1 MALSK
6 NAQKIQDALKERG
19 MQLEVIELDAST
31 RTARDAANAVG
42 CQIGQIVKSLVFRSG
57 EDALLFLVSG
67 QNQLNVARV
76 SSEMGIPIEKAD
88 ADFTREKSGFPIGG
102 VPPLAHE
109 KPIRTF
115 IDRDL
120 MAFDEV
126 WAAAGTPHAVFK
138 VKSRLLP
145 ELTGGVILDLT

>member
-6 NAQKIQDALKERG
+6 NAQKIQDALKARHL
-19 MQLEVIELDAST
+19 QLEVIELDAST
-31 RTARDAANAVG
+31 RTAQEAANAVG

-76 SSEMGIPIEKAD
+76 SAELGIPVEKAD
-88 ADFTREKSGFPIGG
+88 ADFTREKSGYPIGG
-102 VPPLAHE
+102 VPPIAHVA
-109 KPIRTF
+109 PMRAF

-138 VKSRLLP
+138 LESRLLP
-145 ELTGGVILDLT
+145 ELTGGLILDLS

>member
-1 MALSK
+1 MGLSK

-19 MQLEVIELDAST
+19 LQLAVIELDTST
-31 RTARDAANAVG
+31 RTAQDAANAVG

-57 EDALLFLVSG
+57 DDALLFLVSG

-76 SSEMGIPIEKAD
+76 SAELGIPIKKAD
-88 ADFTREKSGFPIGG
+88 ADFAHQKSGYPIGG

-109 KPIRTF
+109 EPMHTY

-120 MAFDEV
+120 MVFDEV

-138 VKSRLLP
+138 LESRLLP
-145 ELTGGVILDLT
+145 EVTGGLILDLT

>member
-6 NAQKIQDALKERG
+6 NAQKIQDALKSRHL
-19 MQLEVIELDAST
+19 QLEVIELDAST
-31 RTARDAANAVG
+31 RTAQEAANAVG

-67 QNQLNVARV
+67 QNQLDVARV
-76 SSEMGIPIEKAD
+76 SAELGIPVEKAD
-88 ADFTREKSGFPIGG
+88 ADFTREKSGYPIGG
-102 VPPLAHE
+102 VPPIAHAT
-109 KPIRTF
+109 PMRAF

-138 VKSRLLP
+138 LESRLLP
-145 ELTGGVILDLT
+145 ELTGGLILDLA

>member
-6 NAQKIQDALKERG
+6 NAQKIQDALQTRG
-19 MQLEVIELDAST
+19 LQLEVIELDAST
-31 RTARDAANAVG
+31 RTAQEAANAVG

-76 SSEMGIPIEKAD
+76 SAELGIHIEKAD
-88 ADFTREKSGFPIGG
+88 ADFTRENSGYPIGG
-102 VPPLAHE
+102 VPPIAHAA
-109 KPIRTF
+109 PMRAF

-138 VKSRLLP
+138 LKSRLLP
-145 ELTGGVILDLT
+145 ELTGGLILDLS

>member
-6 NAQKIQDALKERG
+6 NAQKIQDALKSRHL
-19 MQLEVIELDAST
+19 QLEVIELDAST
-31 RTARDAANAVG
+31 RTAQEAANEVG

-67 QNQLNVARV
+67 QNQLDVARV
-76 SSEMGIPIEKAD
+76 SAELGIPVEKAD
-88 ADFTREKSGFPIGG
+88 ADFTREKSGYPIGG
-102 VPPLAHE
+102 VPPIAHAT
-109 KPIRTF
+109 PMRAF

-138 VKSRLLP
+138 LESRLLP
-145 ELTGGVILDLT
+145 ELTGGLILDLS

>member
-6 NAQKIQDALKERG
+6 NAQKIQDALKASDLR
-19 MQLEVIELDAST
+19 LEVIELNAST
-31 RTARDAANAVG
+31 RTAQEAANAVG

-57 EDALLFLVSG
+57 GDALLFLVSG
-67 QNQLNVARV
+67 QNRLNVERV
-76 SSEMGIPIEKAD
+76 SLEMGIPIEKAD
-88 ADFTREKSGFPIGG
+88 ADFTREKSGYPIGG
-102 VPPLAHE
+102 VPPIAHAT
-109 KPIRTF
+109 PMRTF

-138 VKSRLLP
+138 LESRLLP
-145 ELTGGVILDLT
+145 ELTGGFILDVT

>member
-6 NAQKIQDALKERG
+6 NAQKIQDALKSRHL
-19 MQLEVIELDAST
+19 QLEVIELDAST
-31 RTARDAANAVG
+31 RTAQEAANAVG

-67 QNQLNVARV
+67 QNQLDVARV
-76 SSEMGIPIEKAD
+76 SAELGIPVEKAD
-88 ADFTREKSGFPIGG
+88 ADFTREKSGYPIGG
-102 VPPLAHE
+102 VPPIAHAT
-109 KPIRTF
+109 PMRAF

-138 VKSRLLP
+138 LESRLLP
-145 ELTGGVILDLT
+145 ELTGGLILDLS

>member
-6 NAQKIQDALKERG
+6 NAQKIQDALNRRSLT
-19 MQLEVIELDAST
+19 LEVIELAAST
-31 RTARDAANAVG
+31 RTAQEAANAVG

-57 EDALLFLVSG
+57 GDALLFLVSG

-76 SSEMGIPIEKAD
+76 SADLGIPIEKAD
-88 ADFTREKSGFPIGG
+88 ADFSREKSGYPIGG
-102 VPPLAHE
+102 VPPIAHAT
-109 KPIRTF
+109 PMRTF

-138 VKSRLLP
+138 LESRLLP
-145 ELTGGVILDLT
+145 ELAGGLIIDLT